1 VVLVVVVIWV
11 ATRTGG
17 HTGAP
22 APSAAV
28 GARHSPSSGRQGS
41 AWQGLAAAVPIPHA
55 PLAVEATLLPR
66 QLGAPVSREVVA
78 PTSSGALL
86 VVGGLEPNGSSSSG
100 VFSLSVPGGTATP
113 LPTLPVGLHD
123 AAAAPLGNRLMIFG
137 GGDPVATDLTQ
148 SLSLGSPP
156 SPAVPLGHL
165 PQPRA
170 DAAAVTIGST
180 TYVVGGYTGSAPDA
194 SVLATSDGVNFRP
207 VATLPVPV
215 RYGAVAS
222 LSGKIYV
229 FGGEAVTGQNAGQPV
244 NAVQVI
250 DPAQGQVTMGA
261 PMPLALYGAAAGVA
275 GGTLY
280 LAGGVTAP
288 GDPSAAVW
296 AFDPTSGR
304 LLQAGNLPVA
314 VANAGAT
321 VVGSR
326 LWLVGGEAA
335 GGAPVADVQ
344 SVEPNLAFGI
354 AGSPGAGSPP
364 PPGGGQR

>member
-1 VVLVVVVIWV
+1 LVVLVVVVTWI
-11 ATRTGG
+11 ATSTGG
-17 HTGAP
+17 HTGSP
-22 APSAAV
+22 APSASG
-28 GARHSPSSGRQGS
+28 GARHSPSSQSHGS
-41 AWQGLAAAVPIPHA
+41 ARGGLADAVPIPHA
-55 PLAVEATLLPR
+55 PLAVEAGLLPWR
-66 QLGAPVSREVVA
+66 LGAPVSREVVA

-100 VFSLSVPGGTATP
+100 VFSLSVPGGTATT
-113 LPTLPVGLHD
+113 LPGLPVGLHD

-148 SLSLGSPP
+148 SLSLASP

-170 DAAAVTIGST
+170 DATAVTIGPT

-194 SVLATSDGVNFRP
+194 SVLATSDGVNFRM

-215 RYGAVAS
+215 RYGAVAA
-222 LSGKIYV
+222 LAGKIYV
-229 FGGEAVTGQNAGQPV
+229 FGGEAITGQNAGQPV
-244 NAVQVI
+244 NVVQVV
-250 DPAQGQVTMGA
+250 DPAQGQVTMGS
-261 PMPLALYGAAAGVA
+261 PMPLALEGAAAGVA

-280 LAGGVTAP
+280 LAGGVTAAD
-288 GDPSAAVW
+288 DPSAAVW
-296 AFDPTSGR
+296 AFDPSSGG

-314 VANAGAT
+314 VAYAGAT

-326 LWLVGGEAA
+326 LWLVGGET
-335 GGAPVADVQ
+335 GGGTQVADVQ
-344 SVEPNLAFGI
+344 MLEPNLAFGI

-364 PPGGGQR
+364 HGGGGR

>member
-1 VVLVVVVIWV
+1 MVVVTWV
-11 ATRTGG
+11 ATRSSGPTGS
-17 HTGAP
+17 A
-22 APSAAV
+22 APSRPV
-28 GARHSPSSGRQGS
+28 GARHSPSP
-41 AWQGLAAAVPIPHA
+41 AWRGLAAAVPIPHA
-55 PLAVEATLLPR
+55 PPAVEAGLLPSR
-66 QLGAPVSREVVA
+66 LGAPVSREVVA

-86 VVGGLEPNGSSSSG
+86 VVGGLEPDGSSGAG
-100 VFSLSVPGGTATP
+100 VFSISVPGGTATT
-113 LPTLPVGLHD
+113 LPSLPVGLHD

-148 SLSLGSPP
+148 SLSLAPPP
-156 SPAVPLGHL
+156 SPATQLGHL

-170 DAAAVTIGST
+170 DAEAVTIGPT
-180 TYVVGGYTGSAPDA
+180 AYVVGGYTGSAPDA
-194 SVLATSDGVNFRP
+194 SVLATSDGVNFRS

-215 RYGAVAS
+215 RYPAVAA

-229 FGGEAVTGQNAGQPV
+229 FGGEAITGQSAGQPV
-244 NAVQVI
+244 NVVQVV
-250 DPAQGQVTMGA
+250 DPVQGQVTMGS
-261 PMPLALYGAAAGVA
+261 PMPVALDGAAAGVA

-280 LAGGVTAP
+280 VAGGVTAP
-288 GDPSAAVW
+288 GDPSASIW

-304 LLQAGNLPVA
+304 LLEAGNLPVA

-335 GGAPVADVQ
+335 GGVPVTDIQ
-344 SVEPNLAFGI
+344 MVEPNVAFGI

-364 PPGGGQR
+364 HQGGGNR

>member
-1 VVLVVVVIWV
+1 
-11 ATRTGG
+11 
-17 HTGAP
+17 
-22 APSAAV
+22 
-28 GARHSPSSGRQGS
+28 
-41 AWQGLAAAVPIPHA
+41 
-55 PLAVEATLLPR
+55 
-66 QLGAPVSREVVA
+66 VVA

-86 VVGGLEPNGSSSSG
+86 VVGGLEPDGSSGAG
-100 VFSLSVPGGTATP
+100 VFSISVPGGTATT
-113 LPTLPVGLHD
+113 LPSLPVGLHD

-148 SLSLGSPP
+148 SLSLAPPP
-156 SPAVPLGHL
+156 SPATQLGHL

-170 DAAAVTIGST
+170 DAEAVTIGPT
-180 TYVVGGYTGSAPDA
+180 AYVVGGYTGSAPDA
-194 SVLATSDGVNFRP
+194 SVLATSDGVNFRS

-215 RYGAVAS
+215 RYPAVAA

-229 FGGEAVTGQNAGQPV
+229 FGGEAITGQSAGQPV
-244 NAVQVI
+244 NVVQVV
-250 DPAQGQVTMGA
+250 DPVQGQVTMGS
-261 PMPLALYGAAAGVA
+261 PMPVALDGAAAGVA

-280 LAGGVTAP
+280 VAGGVTAP
-288 GDPSAAVW
+288 GDPSAAIW

-335 GGAPVADVQ
+335 GGVPVTDIQ
-344 SVEPNLAFGI
+344 MVEPNVAFGI

-364 PPGGGQR
+364 HQGGGNR